1 MRSIPNIVK
10 CWGLF
15 LAIFWSQTFLFAQ
28 VSKAV
33 FHLADSLAKE
43 TLEKE
48 GLFTVLGGLKPIST
62 VEHFQFPI
70 DTTTKNLLSP
80 EEASLQI
87 QMLHESLKLLSDENI
102 GFAIVPFKAV
112 FNDSRSFQ
120 ILVYHKSSVQRT
132 IQAYSEFFIKR
143 GVLTETDPLSLLTMV
158 EFEEKLDRFRAY
170 GYLFGYPTHAVD
182 FFVEAAKH
190 EETTGEFVKR
200 SFFQIPVANSETGRF
215 VYALPENQEP
225 STADFELKRKAEEIL
240 ETYKRI
246 REEQLSLESDFPFL
260 ELLKF
265 IRENISECSCLGEK
279 SFKFLEPVN

>member
-1 MRSIPNIVK
+1 MRSFPNIVQYW
-10 CWGLF
+10 CLF
-15 LAIFWSQTFLFAQ
+15 LAIFWPQTFLFAQ
-28 VSKAV
+28 VSEEV
-33 FHLADSLAKE
+33 LHLADSLAKE

-80 EEASLQI
+80 EKASLQI

-112 FNDSRSFQ
+112 FGDSRSFQ
-120 ILVYHKSSVQRT
+120 ILVYNKNNVQRT
-132 IQAYSEFFIKR
+132 IQTYPEFFIKR
-143 GVLTETDPLSLLTMV
+143 GILNVTDPLSLLMMV
-158 EFEEKLDRFRAY
+158 EFEEKIDRFRAY

-182 FFVEAAKH
+182 FFVESARH
-190 EETTGEFVKR
+190 EETIGEFVKR
-200 SFFQIPVANSETGRF
+200 SFFQIPVASSETGRF

-225 STADFELKRKAEEIL
+225 STADFELKRKAGEIL

-246 REEQLSLESDFPFL
+246 RDEQLALENDYPFL

-265 IRENISECSCLGEK
+265 FQENLSECSCLGEK
-279 SFKFLEPVN
+279 SFKFSESLN

>member
-28 VSKAV
+28 VSKEV

-43 TLEKE
+43 TFEKE

-102 GFAIVPFKAV
+102 GFAIVPFKA
-112 FNDSRSFQ
+112 FFGDS
-120 ILVYHKSSVQRT
+120 
-132 IQAYSEFFIKR
+132 
-143 GVLTETDPLSLLTMV
+143 
-158 EFEEKLDRFRAY
+158 
-170 GYLFGYPTHAVD
+170 
-182 FFVEAAKH
+182 
-190 EETTGEFVKR
+190 R

-215 VYALPENQEP
+215 VYALPEDEGP
-225 STADFELKRKAEEIL
+225 STTDLELKRKAGAIL

-246 REEQLSLESDFPFL
+246 REEQLALESDYPFL

-265 IRENISECSCLGEK
+265 IRENLSECSCLREK